1 MARFNSVRS
10 KLVVLSLI
18 GTIGMVVVLV
28 FGLMSEYGNVAT
40 DREIKTRHLVE
51 STHALIAHYQ
61 QQEAAGALTREQAQ
75 QAALAAVKSLRY
87 DGREYFWV
95 NDMNAVML
103 MHPLKPELDGKSV
116 ADFKDPDGKFLFR
129 EFVDVVR
136 TQKAGFVHYQWP
148 RPGAETPQP
157 KLSYVK
163 GFEPWGW
170 IVGSGIYIDDL
181 HHDFMALALR
191 SGLLVAA
198 LAALAFLLA
207 HLTGRSILK
216 PLQAVEHTMDQVA
229 MNHDLTR
236 RAPVEGPL
244 EIRNMAQSFN
254 TMMSGFQGLVRDIG
268 QSSQAVEAAA
278 RQLSAA
284 SSSVASAS
292 QDQSQSAMAT
302 SAAVE
307 QMSGS
312 IARVSDRARS
322 TDNTASS
329 AEQLAMQGADV
340 VSRAVEEMQRIAD
353 SVQTSARFIET
364 LGQQSQEISS
374 IVNVIRE
381 ISDQTNL
388 LALNAA
394 IEAARA
400 GEQGRGFAVVA
411 DEVRKLAERT
421 GQSTT
426 EISTKIS
433 RIQEETQRAIDSMQE
448 GSRRVGEGVDTARV
462 AMDSMEQI
470 RRGAIDVR
478 EAIRDISEAL
488 QEQSAASALVSGNI
502 VSISSTATR
511 NSGEV
516 IAIADEASS
525 LQRLAA
531 AARCR
536 SAGVVRPI
544 QGVSGVPACA
554 LRRA

>member
-18 GTIGMVVVLV
+18 GTIGMVVVLI

-531 AARCR
+531 GLQASSARFR
-536 SAGVVRPI
+536 V
-544 QGVSGVPACA
+544 
-554 LRRA
+554 

>member
-1 MARFNSVRS
+1 MARLNSVRS
-10 KLVVLSLI
+10 KLVLLSLI
-18 GTIGMVVVLV
+18 GTVGMVAVLL
-28 FGLMSEYGNVAT
+28 FGLVSEYGNVAH
-40 DREIKTRHLVE
+40 DREVKTRHLVE

-61 QQEAAGALTREQAQ
+61 QQEATGTLTREQAQ
-75 QAALAAVKSLRY
+75 HAALAAVKSLRY
-87 DGREYFWV
+87 DDREYFWV

-129 EFVDVVR
+129 EFVDLVR
-136 TQKAGFVHYQWP
+136 TQKAGFVRYQWP
-148 RPGAETPQP
+148 RPGAEAPQP

-181 HHDFMALALR
+181 HHEFVALALR
-191 SGLLVAA
+191 SGLLVTA
-198 LAALAFLLA
+198 LAALAFVLA

-216 PLQAVEHTMDQVA
+216 PLRAVEQTMDQVA

-236 RAPVEGPL
+236 RAPAEGPT
-244 EIRNMAQSFN
+244 EIRNMALSFN
-254 TMMSGFQGLVRDIG
+254 TMMSGFQSLVRDIG
-268 QSSQAVEAAA
+268 QSSQAVETAA
-278 RQLSAA
+278 RQLSAV

-292 QDQSQSAMAT
+292 QDQSQSAIST

-322 TDNTASS
+322 TDATASA

-340 VSRAVEEMQRIAD
+340 VSRAMDEMQRIAD

-426 EISTKIS
+426 EISSKIS
-433 RIQEETQRAIDSMQE
+433 RIQEETQRAIHSMQE
-448 GSRRVGEGVDTARV
+448 GSRRVGEGVDTARI

-488 QEQSAASALVSGNI
+488 QEQSAASSLVSENI

-516 IAIADEASS
+516 IAIAGEASS

-531 AARCR
+531 GLQSSSARF
-536 SAGVVRPI
+536 SV
-544 QGVSGVPACA
+544 
-554 LRRA
+554 

>member
-40 DREIKTRHLVE
+40 EREIKTRHLVE

-148 RPGAETPQP
+148 RPGAEAPQP

-236 RAPVEGPL
+236 RAPVDGPL

-278 RQLSAA
+278 RQLSIA

-329 AEQLAMQGADV
+329 AEQLAMHGADV

-433 RIQEETQRAIDSMQE
+433 SIQEETQRAIDSMQE

-488 QEQSAASALVSGNI
+488 QEQSAASALMSGNI
-502 VSISSTATR
+502 VSISSTASR

-531 AARCR
+531 GLQASSARFR
-536 SAGVVRPI
+536 V
-544 QGVSGVPACA
+544 
-554 LRRA
+554 